1 MRDRTWRK
9 QKLLDLLRALYF
21 PVAAI
26 VMALVG
32 GGIIIFALGFDPL
45 AAYGYL
51 VKGSFGDL
59 NAISET
65 LVKACPVIFTGLS
78 YAVARRCGLINLG
91 AEGQLYI
98 GALAATLVGTNL
110 QGLPLPLHLLL
121 TLTAGFLGGA
131 VWGLVIGAL
140 RVRFGASELITTI
153 MFNYIAIQFV
163 SYCISGPI
171 KDTAGTLPQS
181 RPILLSAQLPRLLPG
196 VRLHAGV
203 IVAALGIV
211 FYYFFM
217 WKTTKG
223 YEMRVIGFNP
233 TAGEYAGMNLKTN
246 SVLAMA
252 IAGGFAGLGGCIEII
267 GMQLRLM
274 PNFSTGYGFD
284 GIAVALL
291 GANSP
296 VGIALSGILF
306 GALRSGAGK
315 MEMLAKVPS
324 AVIYMI
330 QAMIILFVVGRAL
343 FDFSKKRRT
352 PNDCKVKQTNYKKK
366 KEMTV

>member
-1 MRDRTWRK
+1 MGDRSWGKKR
-9 QKLLDLLRALYF
+9 LLDHLKALYF

-32 GGIIIFALGFDPL
+32 GGIIIAAMGFHPFG
-45 AAYGYL
+45 AYL
-51 VKGSFGDL
+51 NLLKGSFGSV

-65 LVKACPVIFTGLS
+65 LIKACPVVFTGLS
-78 YAVARRCGLINLG
+78 YAIARRCGLINLG

-121 TLTAGFLGGA
+121 TLIAGFMGGA
-131 VWGLVIGAL
+131 VWGVLVGIL
-140 RVRFGASELITTI
+140 KVRFGASELITTI

-181 RPILLSAQLPRLLPG
+181 RSILTSAQLPRLLSG
-196 VRLHAGV
+196 TRLHAGV
-203 IVAALGIV
+203 IVAILGIL

-233 TAGEYAGMNLKTN
+233 TAGEYAGMNLRTN

-252 IAGGFAGLGGCIEII
+252 VAGGFAGLGGCIEII

-306 GALRSGAGK
+306 GALRSGSGK
-315 MEMLAKVPS
+315 MEMLSKVPS

-330 QAMIILFVVGRAL
+330 QALIILFVVGRSL
-343 FDFSKKRRT
+343 FDFSKKHR
-352 PNDCKVKQTNYKKK
+352 NSGDYKKK
-366 KEMTV
+366 GVSV

>member
-1 MRDRTWRK
+1 MRDRTWGK
-9 QKLLDLLRALYF
+9 KELLDIVKALYF
-21 PVAAI
+21 PVIAI

-32 GGIIIFALGFDPL
+32 GGIIIASLGFEPFG
-45 AAYGYL
+45 AYL
-51 VKGSFGDL
+51 NLLKGSFGSV

-65 LVKACPVIFTGLS
+65 LIKACPVIFTGLS
-78 YAVARRCGLINLG
+78 YALAMRCGLINLG
-91 AEGQLYI
+91 AEGQLYM
-98 GALAATLVGTNL
+98 GALAATLVGTNFAF
-110 QGLPLPLHLLL
+110 LPLAIHLPL
-121 TLTAGFLGGA
+121 TLMAGFLGGGL
-131 VWGLVIGAL
+131 WGLAVGAL
-140 RVRFGASELITTI
+140 KVRFGASELITTI
-153 MFNYIAIQFV
+153 MFNYIAIHFV

-171 KDTAGTLPQS
+171 KDTSGTLPQS
-181 RPILLSAQLPRLLPG
+181 RQILTSAQLPRLLTG
-196 VRLHAGV
+196 TRLHAGV
-203 IVAALGIV
+203 IVAVLGIA

-246 SVLAMA
+246 SVMAMA
-252 IAGGFAGLGGCIEII
+252 IAGGFAGLAGCIEIV

-274 PNFSTGYGFD
+274 QNFSTGYGFD

-296 VGIALSGILF
+296 VGIALSGVLF
-306 GALRSGAGK
+306 GALRSGSGK
-315 MEMLAKVPS
+315 MEMLSKVPS

-330 QAMIILFVVGRAL
+330 QALIILFVVGRAL

-352 PNDCKVKQTNYKKK
+352 PSDCKVKETNYKKK
-366 KEMTV
+366 KEMSV